1 VIGAS
6 DHEDTVVV
14 LQPINLIKEVTPDIV
29 RHDSVEIL
37 EDEVARRELAGLAED
52 LLDGI
57 FRTSP
62 LF

>member
-1 VIGAS
+1 MIGAS
-6 DHEDTVVV
+6 DHEDAVVV
-14 LQPINLIKEVTPDIV
+14 LEPINLIEEVTPDII
-29 RHDSVEIL
+29 RHDGVEIL